1 MSRHSLRPKDQIFRA
16 TTHARKT
23 HASNAKAV
31 AQAKMR
37 VQSPILAT
45 PSFGS
50 LSLGRTAKVDVDTSS
65 SVEIASSPAVIE
77 AAPMTNN
84 FPSPM
89 SHSESSMMTS
99 ASSLGKSFRPSH
111 SVKRLLLSTVPG
123 FFGIMGLGQFYEKR
137 RTEGVVFMAA
147 GAMISFLSSW
157 YTILPERIYGL
168 VSGGTPLPPYALSW
182 MSHFT
187 GYNIAASEFSLIL
200 LALVPAMWAFQVYD
214 SVSPIAI
221 SASPHRMRSSVSS
234 SVKIV
239 SPAIARTAPRTRQQI
254 DEEVRVFA
262 NDLMK
267 TKSLLSYIWER

>member
-23 HASNAKAV
+23 HATTAKV
-31 AQAKMR
+31 AAAQITIRANN
-37 VQSPILAT
+37 PILAT
-45 PSFGS
+45 PNFRS
-50 LSLGRTAKVDVDTSS
+50 LSLGRTAKADVDTSS
-65 SVEIASSPAVIE
+65 TVEIASSSIQIE
-77 AAPMTNN
+77 AAPITNN

-89 SHSESSMMTS
+89 SHPENSMMTS
-99 ASSLGKSFRPSH
+99 VSSLGKSFRPSH
-111 SVKRLLLSTVPG
+111 SLKRLLLATVPG

-168 VSGGTPLPPYALSW
+168 VSGGTPVPPYALSW

-187 GYNIAASEFSLIL
+187 GYNIVASEFSLIL

-214 SVSPIAI
+214 SVSPIAVM
-221 SASPHRMRSSVSS
+221 ASPHRMTSA
-234 SVKIV
+234 VKMV
-239 SPAIARTAPRTRQQI
+239 SPAMTRSAPRTRQQI
-254 DEEVRVFA
+254 DQEVREFA